1 MSRHAHDPPPYL
13 AHSANDNGAGVAE
26 PLAFHLRSVAERAAE
41 FAAAF
46 GAAEQARAAGLLHD
60 LGKYARRFQQHLYH
74 PRQRAGDHWSAG
86 AVLLAWT
93 LGTDSGTRRSR
104 PSHWA
109 FGAATCEPA
118 KEMG

>member
-46 GAAEQARAAGLLHD
+46 GAAEQARAPATTGQP
-60 LGKYARRFQQHLYH
+60 A
-74 PRQRAGDHWSAG
+74 
-86 AVLLAWT
+86 
-93 LGTDSGTRRSR
+93 
-104 PSHWA
+104 PSCWPP
-109 FGAATCEPA
+109 GMDTWD
-118 KEMG
+118 